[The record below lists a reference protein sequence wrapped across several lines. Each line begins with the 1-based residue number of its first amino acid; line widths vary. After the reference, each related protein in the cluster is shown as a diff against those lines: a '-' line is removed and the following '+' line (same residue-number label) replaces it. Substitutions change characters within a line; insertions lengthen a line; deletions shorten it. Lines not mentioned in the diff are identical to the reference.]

1 MRCHRRLH
9 RFPGLPLPPPM
20 ARRLTVALLLTLG
33 LLAAG
38 PALPA
43 GAQGQAPGA
52 SQADPGQA
60 LDRLRAAAERGPLPL
75 EAALALARG
84 EAAAGDRGAAK
95 AVLADAARRFDSVRA
110 RMMLAQLQAGAGG
123 EAGDEAAAL
132 ETVRRALEDAP
143 NSEEVVSVYARLS
156 LATGAPAQ
164 ALRALEAL
172 VRMHPEVAEHR
183 YLLGVALMQL
193 ADLQRAREVLE
204 EAIRLD
210 PGQPMAHVARG
221 LLMNELDR
229 YAEARESLEAAL
241 RLAPDDLDALAA
253 LAEAEEGLGDLAAAE
268 RHARRVLARAPGHPT
283 AHLALGLVRMEE
295 RRYAE
300 ARDAL
305 LASLAAEPDSAKAHY
320 QLSLAYARLGE
331 RERSA
336 HHAQLSSQAKRRG
349 EEQLQRMRGVSP
361 EKTAPEETPP
371 SYDPPDPETEDEP

>member
-1 MRCHRRLH
+1 M
-9 RFPGLPLPPPM
+9 
-20 ARRLTVALLLTLG
+20 
-33 LLAAG
+33 
-38 PALPA
+38 
-43 GAQGQAPGA
+43 
-52 SQADPGQA
+52 
-60 LDRLRAAAERGPLPL
+60 
-75 EAALALARG
+75 
-84 EAAAGDRGAAK
+84 
-95 AVLADAARRFDSVRA
+95 
-110 RMMLAQLQAGAGG
+110 
-123 EAGDEAAAL
+123 
-132 ETVRRALEDAP
+132 
-143 NSEEVVSVYARLS
+143 SVYARLS

-210 PGQPMAHVARG
+210 PGQPRAHVALG
-221 LLMNELDR
+221 LLFNELDR
-229 YAEARESLEAAL
+229 YAEARESLTAAL

-283 AHLALGLVRMEE
+283 ANLALGLVRMEE

-320 QLSLAYARLGE
+320 QLSLAYARLGD

-336 HHAQLSSQAKRRG
+336 HHAELSGRAQQRG
-349 EEQLQRMRGVSP
+349 EEQIQRMRGMPP
-361 EKTAPEETPP
+361 EQTPA
-371 SYDPPDPETEDEP
+371 DDDVPETEDEP